1 MMNFTCLTT
10 RKTLRQKEGSSSSP
24 WLCWVSDPLHRYSL
38 RDGATF
44 AEQASQVTFDLT
56 NDTGAAEAK
65 RRQSQLKWDR
75 KKKKFVKGDGA
86 GADNVK
92 MIKTESG
99 TKLPIS
105 YKSGRYEDWVKGRG
119 RGREIRIGEREKEG
133 NRAHQHASGG
143 GKRWKHSSVKESKPL
158 DKLAMDYERKMRIM
172 KKKAA
177 GGGGGDDDDS
187 KHGAKGRG
195 KSSLGA
201 RWKGKPVGKIKN
213 ELKNVQQIRK
223 QRGVLEKRREKNART
238 SRNGKG
244 KGRR

>member
-1 MMNFTCLTT
+1 LP
-10 RKTLRQKEGSSSSP
+10 S
-24 WLCWVSDPLHRYSL
+24 HRPHSYSL

-105 YKSGRYEDWVKGRG
+105 YKSGRYEDWIKVRG

-133 NRAHQHASGG
+133 NRAHQHVGGG
-143 GKRWKHSSVKESKPL
+143 GKRWKHSSVKEGKPL
-158 DKLAMDYERKMRIM
+158 DKLATDYERKMRIM
-172 KKKAA
+172 KKKGARA
-177 GGGGGDDDDS
+177 GGDDDDS
-187 KHGAKGRG
+187 GHGAKGRG
-195 KSSLGA
+195 KASLGA
-201 RWKGKPVGKIKN
+201 RWKGKPVGKVKN
-213 ELKNVQQIRK
+213 ELKSVQQIRK
-223 QRGVLEKRREKNART
+223 QRGVLEKRKEKNART

>member
-1 MMNFTCLTT
+1 MHLT
-10 RKTLRQKEGSSSSP
+10 
-24 WLCWVSDPLHRYSL
+24 RYSL

-56 NDTGAAEAK
+56 NDTGAAEQK

-133 NRAHQHASGG
+133 NRAHQHTGGG
-143 GKRWKHSSVKESKPL
+143 GKRWKHSMVKDAKPL
-158 DKLAMDYERKMRIM
+158 DKLATDYERKMRIM
-172 KKKAA
+172 KKKGNNGAED
-177 GGGGGDDDDS
+177 GDS
-187 KHGAKGRG
+187 PAKGKG
-195 KSSLGA
+195 KSLGA
-201 RWKGKPVGKIKN
+201 RWKGKPVGKVKN
-213 ELKNVQQIRK
+213 ELKSVQQIRK
-223 QRGVLEKRREKNART
+223 QRGVLEKKREKNARG
-238 SRNGKG
+238 SKHGKG